1 MEFLNVNETVQSA
14 IRIAKGVAREYG
26 NGCYAPSHLLFALM
40 HREIGLHSFVEALG
54 KDVVYIREWAEVR
67 IEEYPK
73 EAITKDISAH
83 GQLKELFE
91 QADNIRLKWG
101 LLEVNPLCVLAAIAT
116 PQAAFSVDEL
126 RSFPIREREI
136 HDLFLSGVGA
146 PQKSKS
152 GGSTEIN
159 ASDYDPL
166 WSAARGNL
174 EKYCTDK
181 TASAVDKKVFPI
193 VCRDSETRMMMEI
206 LGRLG
211 KPNVLIIG
219 DAGVGKTA
227 LVDGLACRIAEG
239 AVPQYLKEMSVYELD
254 TGTLIAGATYKGEIE
269 ERLKGI
275 LKELES
281 EGNAILFIDEIHTLI
296 DPKSGNSGAASIL
309 KPELAKG
316 KITVIGATTV
326 DEYRKLIEPDHAFSR
341 RFEVLQV
348 SEPDATATVN
358 MIESVLDRYT
368 EYHGVGVEVSSLGEC
383 VALAKR
389 YVKER
394 RLPDAAIDL
403 IDRTMSAV
411 KMINQS
417 GSEEIQ
423 ELSAQLAEIEASE
436 ELPQAERAE
445 KLRLLSFSMNNRLSP
460 ILLGLLSE
468 DENVVEPSTYSQWI
482 DYLVERLAKL
492 QAFTKSKIEKI
503 TAHEVASV
511 ISASTGIPIGKIES
525 GEKEKLLG
533 MEDTL
538 RRRVVGQDGALK
550 VLTDAIVESRS
561 GMNKVGQ
568 PIGSFFLLGPTGT
581 GKTELAKALAESLFN
596 DEKAMIRFD
605 MSEFK
610 EEHSAALLYGAPPGY
625 VGYEEGG
632 LLVNKIRRQPYAVV
646 LFDEIEKAH
655 SSVYDIF
662 LQIMDEGKLHDR
674 LGKEGDFSN
683 SIVLFTSNV
692 GSEWLAKQISEGK
705 TPTTTDLMDVMGSY
719 FRPEFL
725 ARLSEIVPFSPINE
739 DMLIR
744 IFDIQMKS
752 VVALLDK
759 QGIAIEI
766 SDDARRTLAH
776 RGFTPKYGAR
786 QVAGTIRNYIRR
798 PISKMI
804 IGGELTAGNIV
815 CVDQDASGEITWNVK

>member
-1 MEFLNVNETVQSA
+1 MDFLNINETVQGV
-14 IRIAKGVAREYG
+14 IRISKSVAREYG
-26 NGCYAPSHLLFALM
+26 NASYAPAHLLYALM
-40 HREIGLHSFVEALG
+40 HKEIGLRSFVESLG
-54 KDVVYIREWAEVR
+54 KDADYLREWAEVR

-73 EAITKDISAH
+73 EASAGDIVPGAQVH
-83 GQLKELFE
+83 DLFE

-101 LLEVNPLCVLAAIAT
+101 LLEINPLCLLAAIAT
-116 PQAAFSVDEL
+116 PGAGFTADEL

-136 HDLFLSGVGA
+136 HDLFLSGTHTA
-146 PQKSKS
+146 SKS
-152 GGSTEIN
+152 AVPLSSVTME
-159 ASDYDPL
+159 DDPV
-166 WSAARGNL
+166 WAAPAGNL
-174 EKYCTDK
+174 DKYCLDK
-181 TASAVDKKVFPI
+181 TALAAEKKIYPI
-193 VCRDSETRMMMEI
+193 TCREHETRMMMEI

-227 LVDGLACRIAEG
+227 MVDGLACSIAAG
-239 AVPQYLKEMSVYELD
+239 TVPQYLKEVSIFELD

-275 LKELES
+275 IKELEAH
-281 EGNAILFIDEIHTLI
+281 GNAILFIDEIHTLI

-309 KPELAKG
+309 KPELSKG
-316 KITVIGATTV
+316 NITVIGATTI

-348 SEPDATATVN
+348 AEPDTASAVN
-358 MIESVLDRYT
+358 MIESALERY
-368 EYHGVGVEVSSLGEC
+368 ENFHGIKVDTSILPEC
-383 VALAKR
+383 VELARR
-389 YVKER
+389 YVRER
-394 RLPDAAIDL
+394 RLPDSAIDL
-403 IDRTMSAV
+403 IDRTLSSVKLANQTCEEGQEVGCITSRELVSVVSA
-411 KMINQS
+411 
-417 GSEEIQ
+417 
-423 ELSAQLAEIEASE
+423 
-436 ELPQAERAE
+436 
-445 KLRLLSFSMNNRLSP
+445 F
-460 ILLGLLSE
+460 
-468 DENVVEPSTYSQWI
+468 
-482 DYLVERLAKL
+482 
-492 QAFTKSKIEKI
+492 
-503 TAHEVASV
+503 
-511 ISASTGIPIGKIES
+511 TGIPIGKIEA
-525 GEKEKLLG
+525 GEKEKLLH
-533 MEDTL
+533 MEDLL
-538 RRRVVGQDGALK
+538 RKRVVGQDNALK
-550 VLTDAIVESRS
+550 ALTDAILESRS
-561 GMNKVGQ
+561 GMNKPGQ

-581 GKTELAKALAESLFN
+581 GKTELAKALAEALFN

-692 GSEWLAKQISEGK
+692 GSEWLTKQINEGK
-705 TPTTTDLMDVMGSY
+705 KPSTTDIMDVMANY

-725 ARLSEIVPFSPINE
+725 ARLSEIVPFAPINE

-744 IFDIQMKS
+744 IFEIQMKG
-752 VVALLDK
+752 VVELLNK
-759 QGIAIEI
+759 QGIRIEL
-766 SDDARRTLAH
+766 SDEAKKKLAF

-804 IGGELTAGNIV
+804 IGGSIADGDTLT
-815 CVDQDASGEITWNVK
+815 VDVAENGDIIWNVKP